1 MKVLTREFEVEFEDF
16 NKITNESFKNTKKF
30 IVEFEQTK
38 DFTKKFA
45 KKIFTD
51 NQIGLYM
58 NQDVYVDIF
67 NEKVIKKDRKDIILK
82 ISNSILFDFYDAITD
97 DNNNLLLSKYQ
108 IKIVCDTNYVDRTTT
123 EQPIKCKIS
132 LNNISSYQCYIDF
145 KKNKV
150 NYLNKDQKNKK
161 QIKTNKTA
169 FEQSYSFIIN
179 FKDILKNPYIQ
190 QTSFDKYYELLKE
203 NYTLSSIRIYMLI
216 DYLLYRKNFPVVDS
230 FIQKSYNRIIS
241 YINSSSYITSK
252 ENKDLSLNQLI
263 PLPKKCLNYVLKQ
276 NFDMHTILRIVDL
289 HKETNKVSLNILQ
302 QLYDFTNLPKYR
314 RYPYDNQFRIY
325 ELVRNIAVNY
335 KIDINKIL
343 NYIQEVYDHQACKPI
358 ETLECWEKYL
368 FSCKELNYKKYD
380 KYPKS
385 LKKATDLTKREV
397 EQQKDKI
404 IQKNFKEAIQPYKDL
419 NLEDD
424 KYCIVL
430 PKTPEDLVKEGDN
443 LKHCV
448 GYGGYAEKIANKD
461 SIILFIRNKKH
472 PRKSLYTLEVSTH
485 TKDFLQFRGMQNCV
499 PADDAFVYV
508 NKVIEQVKTLN
519 VQ

>member
-1 MKVLTREFEVEFEDF
+1 MKVLTREFEVEFEDID
-16 NKITNESFKNTKKF
+16 KITKESFKNTKKF

-150 NYLNKDQKNKK
+150 NYLNKDKKNKK
-161 QIKTNKTA
+161 QTKTNKTA

-203 NYTLSSIRIYMLI
+203 NYTLSSIRICMLI
-216 DYLLYRKNFPVVDS
+216 DYLLY
-230 FIQKSYNRIIS
+230 
-241 YINSSSYITSK
+241 
-252 ENKDLSLNQLI
+252 
-263 PLPKKCLNYVLKQ
+263 
-276 NFDMHTILRIVDL
+276 
-289 HKETNKVSLNILQ
+289 
-302 QLYDFTNLPKYR
+302 
-314 RYPYDNQFRIY
+314 
-325 ELVRNIAVNY
+325 
-335 KIDINKIL
+335 
-343 NYIQEVYDHQACKPI
+343 
-358 ETLECWEKYL
+358 
-368 FSCKELNYKKYD
+368 
-380 KYPKS
+380 
-385 LKKATDLTKREV
+385 
-397 EQQKDKI
+397 
-404 IQKNFKEAIQPYKDL
+404 
-419 NLEDD
+419 
-424 KYCIVL
+424 
-430 PKTPEDLVKEGDN
+430 
-443 LKHCV
+443 
-448 GYGGYAEKIANKD
+448 
-461 SIILFIRNKKH
+461 
-472 PRKSLYTLEVSTH
+472 
-485 TKDFLQFRGMQNCV
+485 
-499 PADDAFVYV
+499 
-508 NKVIEQVKTLN
+508 
-519 VQ
+519 